1 MKMMM
6 TILATVSYTAILYG
20 GDAERLY
27 ELECICGS
35 EPSDDLFRSVV
46 EKEPEDII
54 AKYHITTNQ
63 LIADLKTIAMKYD
76 ANEQDEFKRTARSF
90 AISQLGRFC
99 GTNDL
104 AFLETIM
111 TNRSDYAQQNAI
123 GASIGILRHSPE
135 LIDLARGIVTN
146 TATYGVHLRGQTCVW
161 LCDMCEPKRNSYLN
175 DPAQHARIA
184 AFFVEQAGV
193 NADLSI
199 TMDKRACKFNPWYR
213 HSQQRRDNLAR
224 LRPPGLTGRPKEIYD
239 AAQRDAAQED

>member
-1 MKMMM
+1 MKKTALMIVGLVMM
-6 TILATVSYTAILYG
+6 ITAYG
-20 GDAERLY
+20 GDEERLE
-27 ELECICGS
+27 ELERICAFV
-35 EPSDDLFRSVV
+35 PCDDLRV
-46 EKEPEDII
+46 KEVIPMPEDII

-104 AFLETIM
+104 AFLETII
-111 TNRSDYAQQNAI
+111 TNRGDYAQQNAI